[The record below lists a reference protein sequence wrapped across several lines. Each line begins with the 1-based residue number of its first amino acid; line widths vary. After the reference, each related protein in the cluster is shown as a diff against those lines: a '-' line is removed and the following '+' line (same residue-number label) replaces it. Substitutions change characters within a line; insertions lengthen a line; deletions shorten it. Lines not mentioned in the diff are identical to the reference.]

1 DWRGSGCC
9 HTQRWCAYHH
19 RWRRLR
25 GRHQQGEERDGSLK
39 KAGKF
44 LGCQLYDKSKACSG
58 KFVEVV
64 DAVDEKVKSG
74 MAAGA
79 NLFRSF
85 VNRETKKK
93 PVAYTTEQQNAVV
106 KKIQSAWRTHPTS
119 TILSAWKNHK
129 GKKL

>member
-1 DWRGSGCC
+1 MQRKICRSRRCC
-9 HTQRWCAYHH
+9 
-19 RWRRLR
+19 
-25 GRHQQGEERDGSLK
+25 GR
-39 KAGKF
+39 
-44 LGCQLYDKSKACSG
+44 
-58 KFVEVV
+58 
-64 DAVDEKVKSG
+64 KVKSG

-119 TILSAWKNHK
+119 TIVSAWKNHK

>member
-1 DWRGSGCC
+1 MSIVRQEQGMQRKICRSRRCC
-9 HTQRWCAYHH
+9 
-19 RWRRLR
+19 
-25 GRHQQGEERDGSLK
+25 GR
-39 KAGKF
+39 
-44 LGCQLYDKSKACSG
+44 
-58 KFVEVV
+58 
-64 DAVDEKVKSG
+64 KVKSG

-119 TILSAWKNHK
+119 TIVSAWKNHK